1 MVATRADRND
11 RRRGGRIPAILE
23 LFPDQKVESF
33 RWHRHDYPAPIACWN
48 YHPEYELHLITH
60 GAGRVMIGDHIGPF
74 EARQLVLVGPD
85 LPHAWFSP
93 LGEGE
98 VMAGRDVVLQFSQ
111 SWIDGLIGL
120 CPELAGLS
128 QMLAE
133 SRHGLEFSGEQALR
147 CGARLEELGER
158 TGGARLAG
166 AIALLADLTRCSWR
180 RLATRHDPETPET
193 TKGGQIARLVRQLLA
208 ADPAEIRHERIAASL
223 GMTASTFSR
232 QFRALTGESF
242 MGFLQRLRIGHA
254 CHLLTTTPLAV
265 TDICRA
271 SGFGNLSNFN
281 RAFLSL
287 RGCTPRQFRQQARQ
301 IAMAETR
308 AAVVPSEGL
317 VLS

>member
-1 MVATRADRND
+1 MVATREHRND

-23 LFPDQKVESF
+23 LFPEQKVESF
-33 RWHRHDYPAPIACWN
+33 RWHRHNYPAPIARWN

-120 CPELAGLS
+120 CPELAGLTRL
-128 QMLAE
+128 LAE
-133 SRHGLEFSGEQALR
+133 SRHGLEFLGEQALR
-147 CGARLEELGER
+147 FGAMLEELGER

-166 AIALLADLTRCSWR
+166 AIALLADLTSCSWR

-193 TKGGQIARLVRQLLA
+193 TKGGQIARLVRQLLT
-208 ADPAEIRHERIAASL
+208 ADPAEIRHQRIAASL

-301 IAMAETR
+301 IAMAETC
-308 AAVVPSEGL
+308 AAVVPSGGL

>member
-1 MVATRADRND
+1 MVATREDRND

-23 LFPDQKVESF
+23 LFPEQKVESF

-93 LGEGE
+93 LGGGE
-98 VMAGRDVVLQFSQ
+98 AMAGRDVVLQFSQ

-120 CPELAGLS
+120 CPELAGLLRL
-128 QMLAE
+128 LAE
-133 SRHGLEFSGEQALR
+133 SRHGLEFSGGQALR
-147 CGARLEELGER
+147 CGTMLEELGER

-166 AIALLADLTRCSWR
+166 AIALLADLTSCSWR

-208 ADPAEIRHERIAASL
+208 ADPAEIRHQRIAASL

-242 MGFLQRLRIGHA
+242 MGFLQRLRVGHA
-254 CHLLTTTPLAV
+254 CHLLTTTPLPV

-308 AAVVPSEGL
+308 AVVVPSGGL